1 MTLRDLVRCMAPDIM
16 QSFEIVDRSK
26 CSSFTVYIRLNEMQA
41 GDHDA
46 EIFDQLADFP
56 ILEYYVTSYGC
67 IVATI
72 DCSFAEII

>member
-1 MTLRDLVRCMAPDIM
+1 MTLRDLVQCMAPDIM

-26 CSSFTVYIRLNEMQA
+26 CRSFTVYIRLNEMQA

-67 IVATI
+67 IVVTL
-72 DCSFAEII
+72 DFEFV